1 MCNLERLDLK
11 VKTLEQHLN
20 DDFQVEII
28 DQNGDVFV
36 TLDSTTE
43 AKAYLKELESMPKAR
58 AQLYQLGFKKLK
70 VRLKLDDV
78 LSVCVAYLWLDQ
90 GGIVRIDEEWWE
102 GRSQV
107 ENYIPSDWGWLISS
121 YLCDFVRSLK
131 CLDKAWRKQRAAA
144 CGGDMPYYLGGV

>member
-1 MCNLERLDLK
+1 M
-11 VKTLEQHLN
+11 
-20 DDFQVEII
+20 EII

-90 GGIVRIDEEWWE
+90 GGIVRIDEGG
-102 GRSQV
+102 GRG
-107 ENYIPSDWGWLISS
+107 NRRYGNHT
-121 YLCDFVRSLK
+121 
-131 CLDKAWRKQRAAA
+131 
-144 CGGDMPYYLGGV
+144 